1 MTEASRTECAQCD
14 ITISTRF
21 TRKLPS
27 RNQHQPDLRWQ
38 LELFFPPP
46 KENDAPIANT
56 TWCGRSDFLWGG
68 RAYGSR
74 RGPGARTL
82 QANQDGLSERRFRP
96 GCSPGRRW
104 ATDPLHHAH
113 HAGEDSAAYRTQAI
127 AESRSANS
135 RRLQSKECEIWAAA
149 GIPVGR
155 VAATVAG

>member
-56 TWCGRSDFLWGG
+56 TWCG
-68 RAYGSR
+68 
-74 RGPGARTL
+74 
-82 QANQDGLSERRFRP
+82 LSERRFRP

-135 RRLQSKECEIWAAA
+135 RR
-149 GIPVGR
+149 
-155 VAATVAG
+155 